1 MKQPTPISVTG
12 IVQSI
17 RHRSDNRGFK
27 FLTVRVETQSGWVST
42 LRYQQL
48 FSPDLFQGQDVTIV
62 GFPRIGKSINLAAV
76 NVTIN
81 EAQ

>member
-1 MKQPTPISVTG
+1 MQQPTPISVSG

-17 RHRSDNRGFK
+17 RHRSDQQGFK
-27 FLTVRVETQSGWVST
+27 FLTVRVETASGWVST
-42 LRYQQL
+42 LKYQQL

-62 GFPRIGKSINLAAV
+62 GFPRIGKSTNLAAV

-81 EAQ
+81 E